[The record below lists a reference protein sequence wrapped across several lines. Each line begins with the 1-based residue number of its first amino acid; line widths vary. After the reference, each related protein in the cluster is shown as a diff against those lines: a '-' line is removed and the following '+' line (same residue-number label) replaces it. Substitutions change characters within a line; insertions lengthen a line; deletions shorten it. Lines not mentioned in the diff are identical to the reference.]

1 MYVDDIAL
9 CLSTVRSRQVEL
21 PALKQGDSVLVE
33 DDVLESGMGEEPAS
47 FALQN
52 LKLPKGPPK

>member
-1 MYVDDIAL
+1 MR
-9 CLSTVRSRQVEL
+9 CRQVEL

-33 DDVLESGMGEEPAS
+33 EEVLEESGKGEEPAS

-52 LKLPKGPPK
+52 LKLPKVPPK